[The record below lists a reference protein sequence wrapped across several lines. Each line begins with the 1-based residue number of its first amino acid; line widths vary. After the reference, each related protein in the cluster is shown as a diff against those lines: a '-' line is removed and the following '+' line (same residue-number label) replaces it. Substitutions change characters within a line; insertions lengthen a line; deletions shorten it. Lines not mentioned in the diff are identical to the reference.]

1 MDLPAQTLAAYY
13 ELQRYFNAWW
23 VVSRLVLIGIPTL
36 LGVTSIGG
44 AILRCLS
51 RLLKPWPVAACA
63 LYFSV
68 ALLVR
73 LIQTTI
79 LHHVLAKKCQL
90 EGTPAPSW
98 FGFVAGQLPTILLSA
113 LVIAAFGLA
122 LIFILER
129 KSRFTWLWLALALTV
144 IITAALA
151 LAPYL
156 TETAPLGSSATELN
170 LARLLQRVGTPKEK
184 IRTED
189 CQAKDD
195 CPPGH
200 VVGIGP
206 TKMILLDRRLTSR
219 TPENQ
224 LLQVM
229 AHEAKH
235 FLLDNDFKPV
245 IAIFLICAW
254 VCLATQICV
263 NGLRRRVLGDGA
275 RVLLVLPVC
284 GIGFIAFLLAQPAV
298 TTFQCNLELE
308 ADRFGLELQ
317 RDNSALLEIMRA
329 DEKENPMLY
338 RYTLITRYF
347 RATHPQISDRINLA
361 ETYKPW
367 RHGEPLKYQ
376 QYMSK

>member
-13 ELQRYFNAWW
+13 ELQRYLNAWW
-23 VVSRLVLIGIPTL
+23 VVSQLIVIAVPIL
-36 LGVTSIGG
+36 LGVTSVGCSIF
-44 AILRCLS
+44 RWVS
-51 RLLKPWPVAACA
+51 RMIKPWPIAAFA

-73 LIQTTI
+73 IIQTAI
-79 LHHVLAKKCQL
+79 AHHALTKKWQL

-98 FGFVAGQLPTILLSA
+98 FGFIAGQLPTIALSA
-113 LVIAAFGLA
+113 LVIAALGLA

-144 IITAALA
+144 VVTTALA
-151 LAPYL
+151 LAPSF
-156 TETAPLGSSATELN
+156 TETAPLGSSVTELK
-170 LARLLQRVGTPKEK
+170 LARLLERVGIPKDK

-189 CQAKDD
+189 CQDTPD

-200 VVGIGP
+200 VIGIGP
-206 TKMILLDRRLTSR
+206 TKTILLDRRLTSR

-235 FLLDNDFKPV
+235 FVLDNDFKPV
-245 IAIFLICAW
+245 LAVFLLCGW

-263 NGLRRRVLGDGA
+263 NGLRRRVRGDAA
-275 RVLLVLPVC
+275 RVLLVLPIC
-284 GIGFIAFLLAQPAV
+284 GVGVLAFLLAQPAV

-308 ADRFGLELQ
+308 ADRFGLELH
-317 RDNSALLEIMRA
+317 RDNEALLDIMRA
-329 DEKENPMLY
+329 DEKEQPMLY
-338 RYTLITRYF
+338 RYTSITRYF
-347 RATHPQISDRINLA
+347 RATHPQISDRIHLA
-361 ETYKPW
+361 ETYEPW
-367 RHGEPLKYQ
+367 LHGEPLKYQ
-376 QYMSK
+376 EYISK